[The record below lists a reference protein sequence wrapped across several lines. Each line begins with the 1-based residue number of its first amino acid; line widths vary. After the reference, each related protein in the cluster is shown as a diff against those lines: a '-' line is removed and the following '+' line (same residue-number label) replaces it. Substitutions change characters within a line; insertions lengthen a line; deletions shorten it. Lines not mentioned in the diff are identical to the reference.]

1 MHVLYSLIYLFI
13 YLLIYIHYLLY
24 IYIILYYIY
33 MQIVYYIYTYITRC
47 IQTNSIHYTHTT
59 TLCSLC
65 ARLSCGFPNESKY
78 LTLDNYRK
86 KAQTGAVS
94 NPGSP
99 KQIAG

>member
-1 MHVLYSLIYLFI
+1 MYLFM
-13 YLLIYIHYLLY
+13 YIRYLLY
-24 IYIILYYIY
+24 IYYFILYIY
-33 MQIVYYIYTYITRC
+33 PHYVLYIYTFIARYIY
-47 IQTNSIHYTHTT
+47 TNAIHYTHTN

-65 ARLSCGFPNESKY
+65 AHLSCGFPNESKY
-78 LTLDNYRK
+78 LTLYNYRK